1 MQEKKD
7 FRAWVRAH
15 RKELVAAGITI
26 VGLLLLIAGIK
37 NKDELAKVI
46 CAIKNIVNSQEK
58 VNTREPIIENSTSN
72 IVLLEP
78 YLARIKAPHHV
89 EGHPMK
95 LAPGKN
101 ISQDMLGFI
110 KENNIELPPNCTF
123 RRSYDTGIA

>member
-7 FRAWVRAH
+7 FRAWVRVH

-46 CAIKNIVNSQEK
+46 YAIKNVVNSK
-58 VNTREPIIENSTSN
+58 GKANTCEPIIENSASN
-72 IVLLEP
+72 IVFLET
-78 YLARIKAPHHV
+78 YLAKIKAPHHV

-101 ISQDMLGFI
+101 ISQDMLDFV
-110 KENNIELPPNCTF
+110 KENNIELPSNYTF